1 MKNSKLKKTASLRY
15 GMKNV
20 LLFGYGKMG
29 SSIARGWMLKRL
41 EFNFFIIEKEAA
53 LRKIAYKDGFKA
65 YPNTNFLHES
75 ENLKKI
81 DIIFLAVKPQQ
92 MEDTVKN
99 FSNFI
104 FSELVFISIA
114 AGLSFSW
121 FRKKI
126 NNDIKLVRA
135 MPNLPASIGFGV
147 TGYCK
152 SKNLSEEDNKDVY
165 ALLSAFSK
173 IIFLNNESLIDNV
186 TAISGSGP
194 GYIFYLVEVLTQI
207 AIDQGITVKDA
218 KTLARETLIGSARL
232 IETSDIDTKTLKD
245 NVTSPGGTTEA
256 GLQVLESETNG
267 LYPLLKLTIKKAIKR
282 AKELNYDG

>member
-29 SSIARGWMLKRL
+29 SSIARGWMLKQL

-53 LRKIAYKDGFKA
+53 LRKIAHKDGFKA

-207 AIDQGITVKDA
+207 AIDQGLKVKDA

-267 LYPLLKLTIKKAIKR
+267 LYPLLKLTIKNAIKR